1 MTPLDFLR
9 RYAFDGRTDGGTIGS
24 PTPLRVRDEERI
36 GVVLLNAGGP
46 RSLDEVQSFL
56 YDLFMD
62 PALHNWPV
70 GAWMRHWLARAKASW
85 ITSSVQ
91 EEYEVIGGH
100 SPLNRLTQEQA
111 QSLQQHLEDRY
122 GDPAGITFRT
132 YVASRYGPR
141 RPEETAEQM
150 EDDGIDRVVLL
161 PMYPQY
167 SNATTG
173 SFLAYWSALEESGE
187 IPSWPT
193 TSVLEY
199 AANPKYVQAVSERI
213 DEGLQRFPRGL
224 RQEVH
229 LLFSVHGAPV
239 PPKAQHDDPYCCL
252 VHATIDQIVRHRDE
266 DRPFHTAFQ
275 SKLGLPG
282 HLQPSVDQ
290 KLESLGE
297 ADVDAV
303 LAVPVTFVTDHLET
317 SHGLD
322 IAARKEA
329 ETVGIDHFEVTTGL
343 NTHPL
348 FIEALGEA
356 IIAQLDLPI
365 DVNQL
370 RLGGDGLTQDYP
382 LRPISEMESHDSE
395 RRDLRCESCEYVA
408 EARRWTLSDGVP
420 DTEVVPREAEEDRSD
435 TSAQSSE
442 SSASSS

>member
-9 RYAFDGRTDGGTIGS
+9 HDAFDGRTEGGNVDV
-24 PTPLRVRDEERI
+24 PAPLRVGDGERI
-36 GVVLLNAGGP
+36 GVVLLNVGGP

-62 PALHNWPV
+62 PALHDWPV
-70 GAWMRHWLARAKASW
+70 GGSMRHWLARVKAFW
-85 ITSSVQ
+85 IASSVQ
-91 EEYEVIGGH
+91 EEYEVIGGR

-111 QSLQQHLEDRY
+111 ESLEQHLEARY

-141 RPEETAEQM
+141 LPEETAEQM
-150 EDDGIDRVVLL
+150 RDDEIDRVVLL

-167 SNATTG
+167 SRATTG
-173 SFLAYWSALEESGE
+173 SFLAYWSALEDAGD
-187 IPSWPT
+187 IPAWPT
-193 TSVLEY
+193 TAVLEY
-199 AANPKYVQAVSERI
+199 AANPKYIQALSERV
-213 DEGLQRFPRGL
+213 DEGLQRFPHGL
-224 RQEVH
+224 RDKVQ

-239 PPKAQHDDPYCCL
+239 STGTRHRGPYCCL
-252 VHATIDQIVRHRDE
+252 VHGTIDQIVQYRED

-275 SKLGLPG
+275 SRFGLSG
-282 HLQPSVDQ
+282 DLQPSVGQ

-297 ADVDAV
+297 ANVDAV

-329 ETVGIDHFEVTTGL
+329 ETVGIDHFEVATGL

-356 IIAQLDLPI
+356 VVAQLDLPI

-370 RLGGDGLTQDYP
+370 RLGGDGLSQDYP
-382 LRPISEMESHDSE
+382 LRPMSEMARHDPES
-395 RRDLRCESCEYVA
+395 RRFRCQVCEYGTQ
-408 EARRWTLSDGVP
+408 ARRWTVPEGVP
-420 DTEVVPREAEEDRSD
+420 ETEVVPRGTEEDTKD